1 MHEANQHFLEL
12 RLHSSFIA
20 CTLLQM
26 PMLLTSN
33 NTRLGV
39 ESVARVN
46 NREWLVHISC
56 KNIFLYSFLLSRL
69 CLFINTDKGF
79 VNKG

>member
-1 MHEANQHFLEL
+1 MPEANQHCLKHFLEL

-56 KNIFLYSFLLSRL
+56 KNIFPYSFLLSL
-69 CLFINTDKGF
+69 MLVHKN
-79 VNKG
+79 